1 MTAAR
6 LTPIVATV
14 SSPTEE
20 RNPRTLEIDTV
31 STLDVL
37 QLINAED
44 ALVPPA
50 VAAVLPQLAV
60 VVDRAVDALRG
71 GHRVHYFGAGTSGRV
86 GVQDAAELM
95 PTFDLEPNRVV
106 AHHAGGVGALVTALE
121 DVEDDTSAGWADADD
136 VDAGDVVVGL
146 AASGRTPYV
155 LSALAR
161 SRAAGAFTVL
171 VSANPD
177 APAGVDVD
185 VHLGLDTGPEAI
197 AGSTRMK
204 AATAQ
209 KLVLHSLSTAV
220 MVRLGRTYSNLMV
233 GMVAT
238 NAKLRGRLVAILV
251 EATGQA
257 SDRCSAALAEAQGD
271 VKVALVSLLSDVP
284 VASARTALDRN
295 GGIVRAALN
304 SDAGS

>member
-1 MTAAR
+1 VTAER
-6 LTPIVATV
+6 LSPHVATV
-14 SSPTEE
+14 SSPTER
-20 RNPRTLEIDTV
+20 RNPLTLDIDTLPTLE
-31 STLDVL
+31 VL
-37 QLINAED
+37 RLINAED
-44 ALVPPA
+44 EQVPSA
-50 VAAVLPQLAV
+50 VAAALPQLAE

-71 GHRVHYFGAGTSGRV
+71 NHRIHYFGAGTSGRV

-95 PTFDLEPNRVV
+95 PTFALEPNRVI
-106 AHHAGGVGALVTALE
+106 AHHAGGLDALFQALE
-121 DVEDDTSAGWADADD
+121 DVEDDEASGWRDAAG
-136 VDAGDVVVGL
+136 VEHGDVVLGL

-155 LSALAR
+155 LSALTR

-171 VSANPD
+171 VSANPG
-177 APAGVDVD
+177 ATAGAEVD
-185 VHLGLDTGPEAI
+185 VHLGLDTGPEVI

-251 EATGQA
+251 EATGQDA
-257 SDRCSAALAEAQGD
+257 DTCAEKLAQAEGD
-271 VKVALVSLLSDVP
+271 VKVALVALLSDMP
-284 VASARTALDRN
+284 VDSARTALDRSD
-295 GGIVRAALN
+295 GVVRAALARDL
-304 SDAGS
+304 SS

>member
-6 LTPIVATV
+6 LTPTVTTV

-155 LSALAR
+155 LSALSR

-185 VHLGLDTGPEAI
+185 VHLGLDTGPEAV

-233 GMVAT
+233 GVVAT

-304 SDAGS
+304 NDAVS

>member
-1 MTAAR
+1 MTAAP
-6 LTPIVATV
+6 LSQIVTTV
-14 SSPTEE
+14 CSPTEE
-20 RNPRTLEIDTV
+20 RNPRTLDIDTLP
-31 STLDVL
+31 TLEVL

-50 VAAVLPQLAV
+50 VATVLPQLAV
-60 VVDRAVDALRG
+60 VVDRAVDALRA
-71 GHRVHYFGAGTSGRV
+71 GHRIHYFGAGTSGRV
-86 GVQDAAELM
+86 AVQDAAELM
-95 PTFDLEPNRVV
+95 PTFALEPNRVV
-106 AHHAGGVGALVTALE
+106 AHHAGGFEALVMALE
-121 DVEDDTSAGWADADD
+121 DVEDDADAGRTDAD
-136 VDAGDVVVGL
+136 EVEAGDVVVGL

-155 LSALAR
+155 LSALTR
-161 SRAAGAFTVL
+161 SRAVGAFAVL

-177 APAGVDVD
+177 AAAGVDVD

-251 EATGQA
+251 AATGRA
-257 SDRCSAALAEAQGD
+257 PGECTAVLADADGE
-271 VKVALVSLLSDVP
+271 VKVALVALLSGVP
-284 VASARTALDRN
+284 VASAKTALDRN

-304 SDAGS
+304 QEAVS